1 MLSSG
6 SSRASSLCFPAAAS
20 GKFPPDCWL
29 IPEKTL
35 SNVEPVLTRR
45 VQDVFEEDLDLIT
58 ADGEEAARRGRV

>member
-6 SSRASSLCFPAAAS
+6 SLRASSLCFPAAAS

-45 VQDVFEEDLDLIT
+45 VQDVFEEDLDLIS
-58 ADGEEAARRGRV
+58 AGGEEPARRGRV